1 LNLTRRIVTTL
12 VTVALSAAGC
22 AGDRAN
28 HSDDAASLDKEMAAA
43 AKRDAAAARL
53 AESKQITFI
62 NSQVFDNN
70 LSKAM
75 ESQVGEIVVE
85 VASRFSLDVLPER
98 VEGWLVHIQQSGGKV
113 EAEARPVQ
121 TEVAMRGMP
130 VVEVIELA
138 LAYREK
144 AKKKAE
150 TKARYAPADTYH
162 AKLYY
167 QKESGTVDRVV
178 FYHR

>member
-1 LNLTRRIVTTL
+1 VNPTRRIVTTL
-12 VTVALSAAGC
+12 VTVALFAGC
-22 AGDRAN
+22 VGHHAKG
-28 HSDDAASLDKEMAAA
+28 SDDASAEKAAA
-43 AKRDAAAARL
+43 EREAAAARL
-53 AESKQITFI
+53 QESQQLTFI

-75 ESQVGEIVVE
+75 ESEVGEIVVE

-113 EAEARPVQ
+113 EAAAQPTQ

-150 TKARYAPADTYH
+150 TKAMYSPADTYH
-162 AKLYY
+162 ATLYY
-167 QKESGTVDRVV
+167 QTESGTVDRVV

>member
-1 LNLTRRIVTTL
+1 
-12 VTVALSAAGC
+12 
-22 AGDRAN
+22 
-28 HSDDAASLDKEMAAA
+28 
-43 AKRDAAAARL
+43 
-53 AESKQITFI
+53 
-62 NSQVFDNN
+62 
-70 LSKAM
+70 
-75 ESQVGEIVVE
+75 
-85 VASRFSLDVLPER
+85 
-98 VEGWLVHIQQSGGKV
+98 
-113 EAEARPVQ
+113 
-121 TEVAMRGMP
+121 MRGMP

-150 TKARYAPADTYH
+150 TKAMYAPANTYH

>member
-1 LNLTRRIVTTL
+1 MNSTRSMGITL
-12 VTVALSAAGC
+12 ITVALLAGC
-22 AGDRAN
+22 AGHRAN
-28 HSDDAASLDKEMAAA
+28 RSDDAASAGDEVAAA
-43 AKRDAAAARL
+43 QKDAAAARL
-53 AESKQITFI
+53 KESRQLTFI

-75 ESQVGEIVVE
+75 DSQVGEIVVE

-113 EAEARPVQ
+113 EAEAQPVQ

-150 TKARYAPADTYH
+150 TKAMYAPANTYH

>member
-1 LNLTRRIVTTL
+1 MNSTRSMVITL
-12 VTVALSAAGC
+12 VTVAVLAGC
-22 AGDRAN
+22 AGHRAN
-28 HSDDAASLDKEMAAA
+28 HSDDAVSPDEEMAAQN
-43 AKRDAAAARL
+43 DAAAARL
-53 AESKQITFI
+53 KESRQLTFI

-70 LSKAM
+70 LSQAM
-75 ESQVGEIVVE
+75 GSQVGEIVVE

-113 EAEARPVQ
+113 EAEAQPVQ

-150 TKARYAPADTYH
+150 TEAMYAPANTYH